1 MEDLGGGQFGFNG
14 GMDAFDLGNGVYARR
29 RIKAM
34 LRVVFLFDRLMET
47 VGLIME
53 SLDIEFGTQI
63 GGDHDF

>member
-1 MEDLGGGQFGFNG
+1 
-14 GMDAFDLGNGVYARR
+14 MDAFDLGNGVYARR